1 MRRIIVIV
9 FCLCAAFTGRQA
21 LAADVPVYA
30 PLVGNP
36 DPKTWVPPSAA
47 AAPPTPAAVPAPVA
61 TPSLTAPS
69 PASAIQTPEPQPEP
83 APPAPQKMT
92 ALEAVERGKN
102 LLSPVL
108 ADFKSKEGKI
118 KPLASKTAATAAAL
132 AIWNKADDTV
142 TVYGGTRGAKY
153 FSADNNGPTVPIVTL
168 AGYQTAYRDNDP
180 NTVVVGAV
188 QATMA
193 QTTVKR
199 KKLYKPVF
207 SYYVP
212 YNSELYSTET
222 LAAGSDYL
230 SSLIKD
236 AFDDLNSK
244 NIVSRAFPGQPLT
257 AVIDPY
263 LIKAI
268 AVIENADSQI
278 YQDNNSEDA
287 LGRFLVKLAINKEGA
302 LGNVVS
308 PAGARG
314 MVQFI
319 PSTYKIMVTKRT
331 DLGLIPDFA
340 KGMADHKNAIKAE
353 AAYLDMILADMPQ
366 KIRDIYSSNK
376 GEAAEYIAAGY
387 NGGSGRVKKAIQAWG
402 DAWSVSH
409 ATTYAALTSKA
420 AALKSRIAVIDKK
433 LKSPKTKLAEAKAL
447 KSERA
452 QAVAERATAVAN
464 AAKIKNS
471 WLFAETAGYVVKLR
485 RVYDMLAAGFF
496 ATPNA
501 PANTVTVAS
510 AASAAAPSAVAYG
523 SAPAA
528 TNP

>member
-9 FCLCAAFTGRQA
+9 VCLCAAFFGRQA
-21 LAADVPVYA
+21 MAADVPVYA
-30 PLVGNP
+30 PLVSYP
-36 DPKTWVPPSAA
+36 PVPATTVVV
-47 AAPPTPAAVPAPVA
+47 PTPAVQPVVAPVSEQ
-61 TPSLTAPS
+61 PVAPI
-69 PASAIQTPEPQPEP
+69 AEPQPIP
-83 APPAPQKMT
+83 SAPQKMT
-92 ALEAVERGKN
+92 ALEAVEQGKN
-102 LLSPVL
+102 LLAPVL
-108 ADFKSKEGKI
+108 ADFKSKEAKI
-118 KPLASKTAATAAAL
+118 KPLSSKTGATAAAI
-132 AIWNKADDTV
+132 AVWNKAADTV

-153 FSADNNGPTVPIVTL
+153 FSADMNGPTIPIVTL

-180 NTVVVGAV
+180 NTVVVGTV
-188 QATMA
+188 QAAMA
-193 QTTVKR
+193 QVTVKR

-257 AVIDPY
+257 SVIDPY
-263 LIKAI
+263 LIKSI

-287 LGRFLVKLAINKEGA
+287 LGRFLVKLAINKEDA
-302 LGNVVS
+302 LGSVVS
-308 PAGARG
+308 SAGARG

-319 PSTYKIMVTKRT
+319 PSTYKIMVTKRP
-331 DLGLIPDFA
+331 DLGLIPDFV

-353 AAYLDMILADMPQ
+353 AAYLDMILADLPQ
-366 KIRDIYSSNK
+366 SVRDTYSQNR
-376 GEAAEYIAAGY
+376 GAAAEYIAAGY
-387 NGGSGRVKKAIQAWG
+387 NGGSARVKKAIQAWG

-409 ATTYAALTSKA
+409 AGTYASLTSKA
-420 AALKSRIAVIDKK
+420 ASLKSRIAVIDKK
-433 LKSPKTKLAEAKAL
+433 LKSSKTKLAEAKAL
-447 KSERA
+447 KSERIS
-452 QAVAERATAVAN
+452 AVSERATAVAN

-471 WLFAETAGYVVKLR
+471 WLFAETASYVVKLR

-510 AASAAAPSAVAYG
+510 ASNAAAPSAVAFG
-523 SAPAA
+523 APPAA
-528 TNP
+528 TNQ

>member
-1 MRRIIVIV
+1 MRRIIVCV
-9 FCLCAAFTGRQA
+9 FCLCAAFFGRQA
-21 LAADVPVYA
+21 LADNPVYA

-36 DPKTWVPPSAA
+36 DPKTWVPPSATA
-47 AAPPTPAAVPAPVA
+47 AEPLPAAVSTPAPAMPSIVPVA
-61 TPSLTAPS
+61 S
-69 PASAIQTPEPQPEP
+69 PAVEPSDPQLVSAP
-83 APPAPQKMT
+83 AAPQKMT
-92 ALEAVERGKN
+92 ALDAIARGKN

-108 ADFKSKEGKI
+108 ADFKSKEAKV
-118 KPLASKTAATAAAL
+118 KPLASKTGATAAAL
-132 AIWNKADDTV
+132 AIWDKAADTV
-142 TVYGGTRGAKY
+142 TVVGGTRGAKY
-153 FSADNNGPTVPIVTL
+153 FTADANGPVVPIVTL
-168 AGYQTAYRDNDP
+168 AGYQTAYRDSNP
-180 NTVVVGAV
+180 NTVVVGTV
-188 QATMA
+188 QASMT
-193 QTTVKR
+193 QVTVKK

-236 AFDDLNSK
+236 AFDDLDSK
-244 NIVSRAFPGQPLT
+244 QIVSRAFPGQALT

-263 LIKAI
+263 LIKSI

-278 YQDNNSEDA
+278 YEDNNSEDS
-287 LGRFLVKLAINKEGA
+287 LGRFLVKLAVNKEDA

-308 PAGARG
+308 SAGARG

-319 PSTYKIMVTKRT
+319 PSTYKLMVTKRT
-331 DLGLIPDFA
+331 DLALIPDFV

-353 AAYLDMILADMPQ
+353 AAYLDMILADLPQ
-366 KIRDIYSSNK
+366 SVRDTYLSNK
-376 GEAAEYIAAGY
+376 GAAAEYIAAGY
-387 NGGSGRVKKAIQAWG
+387 NGGSVRVKKAIQIWG
-402 DAWSVSH
+402 DDWSVSH
-409 ATTYAALTSKA
+409 AGDYAALTGKA
-420 AALKSRIAVIDKK
+420 ASLKSRIAAIDKK
-433 LKSPKTKLAEAKAL
+433 LKSASAAAVKTLKAERVQDVNA
-447 KSERA
+447 
-452 QAVAERATAVAN
+452 RATALAN

-471 WLFAETAGYVVKLR
+471 WIFAETAGYVVKLR

-501 PANTVTVAS
+501 PDNALPTVAS
-510 AASAAAPSAVAYG
+510 AAAPTSLALINS